1 MLMLPNVSPIFFT
14 LLGVAL
20 HLRNAVIHL
29 PDHGDGVAVLRTVAI
44 RGMMHVPDANNN
56 NAIHDIL
63 ISYFTH
69 FPNFQAFSEGLES
82 CRVVP

>member
-44 RGMMHVPDANNN
+44 RGMMHVPYV
-56 NAIHDIL
+56 HDNSGIITHYNFLPSLKTGYDVL
-63 ISYFTH
+63 I
-69 FPNFQAFSEGLES
+69 FPSLGKLPN
-82 CRVVP
+82 